1 MKNELLP
8 FAIVIMVAY
17 RLRNVT
23 FAEGFKTFA
32 ISALIFYITMA
43 EKF

>member
-1 MKNELLP
+1 MKNELVP
-8 FAIVIMVAY
+8 SAKAIMVAY

-32 ISALIFYITMA
+32 ISVKMFYITMA
-43 EKF
+43 ETF